1 MKDDTK
7 VTTKV
12 YAVLTENFT
21 YTAHDGD
28 NTIRKGRKFEPFGRN
43 TGCYIHRDTKEL
55 ILKNWVQYGD
65 ATVIPATGYKLV
77 EEVTTTTVVKTTRP
91 YAR

>member
-12 YAVLTENFT
+12 YAVLTKDFT
-21 YTAHDGD
+21 YTAHNGD
-28 NTIRKGRKFEPFGRN
+28 NTVRKGRKFEPFGRN

-55 ILKNWVQYGD
+55 VLKNWTQYGD

-91 YAR
+91 YTL